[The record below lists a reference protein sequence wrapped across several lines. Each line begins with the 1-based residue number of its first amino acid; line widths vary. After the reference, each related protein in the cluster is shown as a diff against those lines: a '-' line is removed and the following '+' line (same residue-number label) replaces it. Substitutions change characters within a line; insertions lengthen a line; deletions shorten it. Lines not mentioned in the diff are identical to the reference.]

1 MASIPYAWSRRQLIL
16 LSTMRISLVP
26 LLLLCCAPRS
36 NPVIAGESPAFIFTA
51 ALGIT
56 NGLAGSLPMM
66 YAPSKVPATLK
77 EATGNMMTLSYNIGL
92 TAGSLI
98 GYVFD
103 NMLGPQIVKPCPTFP
118 YIATEAPMNITTT
131 TIKTILTTL
140 KTTTLAPITRPTTTT
155 TLATTTLATTILPT
169 TRNLTRSTLTTV
181 AVTTLA
187 TVVSSLT
194 SVANSMGGIEEITS
208 TTTSPLASALTTV
221 ISAAT
226 LNNTVTLS
234 LPHT

>member
-16 LSTMRISLVP
+16 LSTMRISFVP
-26 LLLLCCAPRS
+26 MLLLCCAPRS
-36 NPVIAGESPAFIFTA
+36 QPVIAGETPAFIFTA
-51 ALGIT
+51 GLGIT

-103 NMLGPQIVKPCPTFP
+103 GMLGPQIVNPCPKFP
-118 YIATEAPMNITTT
+118 FIATEAPMNITTA
-131 TIKTILTTL
+131 TIKTIVTTL
-140 KTTTLAPITRPTTTT
+140 RTTTLAPTRPSTTT
-155 TLATTTLATTILPT
+155 TLATTLLPT
-169 TRNLTRSTLTTV
+169 TRETTRSTLTTV

-187 TVVSSLT
+187 TVVTSLT
-194 SVANSMGGIEEITS
+194 SVANSMAGLEEITS
-208 TTTSPLASALTTV
+208 TTSSPLTLPLTTALT
-221 ISAAT
+221 SAA
-226 LNNTVTLS
+226 LNNNVTLS
-234 LPHT
+234 LPYN